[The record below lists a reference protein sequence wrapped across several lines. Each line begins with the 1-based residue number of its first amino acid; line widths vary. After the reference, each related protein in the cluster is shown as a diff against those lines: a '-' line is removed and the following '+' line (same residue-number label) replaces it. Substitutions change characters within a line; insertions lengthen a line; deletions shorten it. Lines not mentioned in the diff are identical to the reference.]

1 MNTPFKNDPFA
12 ITWMAF
18 KNLYPDKDCECWF
31 DIDMKADDGD
41 KAYGLTNFCDDG
53 TAVVTVDSEV
63 TLENATE
70 ILAHELAH
78 VAVGYDHGHDDAWD
92 EAFGKILEEYD
103 RIGKE
108 IVSKS
113 NAGG

>member
-12 ITWMAF
+12 ITWIAF
-18 KNLYPDKDCECWF
+18 KNLFPDKDCECWF
-31 DIDMKADDGD
+31 DTDMKADDED

-53 TAVVTVDSEV
+53 TVVVTVDSEV

-78 VAVGYDHGHDDAWD
+78 VAVGYDHGHDDVWD

-113 NAGG
+113 DAGG